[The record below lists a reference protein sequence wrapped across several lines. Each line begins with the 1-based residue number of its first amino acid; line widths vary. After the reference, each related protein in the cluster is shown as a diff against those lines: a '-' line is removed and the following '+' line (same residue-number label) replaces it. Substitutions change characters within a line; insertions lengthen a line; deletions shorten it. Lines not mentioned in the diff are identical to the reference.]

1 MMWVSVLVGYPV
13 DRVFDQLAVTVEV
26 GTDKSA

>member
-1 MMWVSVLVGYPV
+1 MVVSVLVGCPLIE
-13 DRVFDQLAVTVEV
+13 VFDQLPVTVEV

>member
-1 MMWVSVLVGYPV
+1 MVVSVLIGV
-13 DRVFDQLAVTVEV
+13 RLIERFDQLAVTVEV

>member
-1 MMWVSVLVGYPV
+1 MVVSVLIGCPV
-13 DRVFDQLAVTVEV
+13 IEVFDQLAVTVEV